1 MMKRSFALVPS
12 SPDQRGV
19 STPSSAVLNE
29 GSKVSPIS
37 KWDLMTAGFGVEL
50 DDALLLGDE
59 RRVGRHRQDAS
70 ALEPALRCR
79 RRRVDQRCPG
89 AGILVEMSESLPRP
103 CLATKEVLERAPLRS
118 DRLGACHLIGLA
130 AGEALAVGDV
140 ARTVEL
146 EQSSVRLPGRPGGA
160 WRLFQRDF
168 MVMAPASGWS
178 NG

>member
-59 RRVGRHRQDAS
+59 RRVGRHRQ
-70 ALEPALRCR
+70 
-79 RRRVDQRCPG
+79 VDQRCPG